1 MFLVSKLFL
10 VAVHAKI
17 EDKDAIKAGD
27 SNNSFFDH
35 VQKNPA
41 HEIDWE
47 KVSDFYKKRNTDRQ
61 MMKEAIYISELSTK
75 GTLSISKIPDQIIQ
89 FGWKYIQHI

>member
-1 MFLVSKLFL
+1 MVFDFVHYTNEYDMFLASKLVL

-47 KVSDFYKKRNTDRQ
+47 KVSYFDKKRNMDRR
-61 MMKEAIYISELSTK
+61 MIKEAIYI
-75 GTLSISKIPDQIIQ
+75 
-89 FGWKYIQHI
+89 

>member
-1 MFLVSKLFL
+1 MFLASKLFL

-27 SNNSFFDH
+27 NNSFFYH

-47 KVSDFYKKRNTDRQ
+47 KDHILIKRETRTG
-61 MMKEAIYISELSTK
+61 K
-75 GTLSISKIPDQIIQ
+75 
-89 FGWKYIQHI
+89 

>member
-1 MFLVSKLFL
+1 MFLASKLFL

-47 KVSDFYKKRNTDRQ
+47 KVSF
-61 MMKEAIYISELSTK
+61 
-75 GTLSISKIPDQIIQ
+75 
-89 FGWKYIQHI
+89 F